1 MPEPSRPISDSVLC
15 GDSPVF
21 RDFRAALD
29 RAAGSQATLLLQGE
43 SGTGKSAAARYV
55 HARSARSAGPL
66 VSVALAAL
74 PESLIEAELFGHEQG
89 AFTDARRARV
99 GRIRA
104 AHGGTLV
111 LEDVDLLPKPLQ
123 VKLLR
128 VLQERVVEPLGS
140 EQPVAVD
147 VRIVATAAPGLL
159 ELVGRRAFRD
169 DLYWRLAVVALE
181 LPPLRSRGGDLPT
194 LCAAL
199 LPACAARVGLPAR
212 ALSAD
217 ALEHLARHSWPGN
230 VRELEN
236 ALERALVL
244 APRNGGREEGG
255 VPALDARAFEFVGA
269 TQAQDLADLARAV
282 LARGVTLAELE
293 RAVLARALEEQRGN
307 ASAAARQVGLT
318 RRAFEYRLQ
327 SPEAAASSENDGASQ

>member
-1 MPEPSRPISDSVLC
+1 MTGPMSDPLLC

-29 RAAGSQATLLLQGE
+29 RAAASQATLLLQGE
-43 SGTGKSAAARYV
+43 SGTGKSAAARYA
-55 HARSARSAGPL
+55 HALSPRAGGPL

-74 PESLIEAELFGHEQG
+74 PESLLEAELFGHEQG
-89 AFTDARRARV
+89 AFTDARRART
-99 GRIRA
+99 GRFRA

-128 VLQERVVEPLGS
+128 VLQERVVEPLGAA
-140 EQPVAVD
+140 QAVPVD
-147 VRIVATAAPGLL
+147 VRVMATAGPALL
-159 ELVGRRAFRD
+159 ERVAERAFRD
-169 DLYWRLAVVALE
+169 DLYWRLSVVALE
-181 LPPLRSRGGDLPT
+181 LPPLRARLADLPV

-199 LPACAARVGLPAR
+199 LPECAARVGLPAR
-212 ALSAD
+212 TLTAD
-217 ALEHLARHSWPGN
+217 ALERLARHSWPGN

-236 ALERALVL
+236 ALEHALVL
-244 APRNGGREEGG
+244 APRDDGAA
-255 VPALDARAFEFVGA
+255 ALTAADFEFVGA
-269 TQAQDLADLARAV
+269 LRAQDLADLARMV
-282 LARGVTLAELE
+282 LARGVTLTELE

-318 RRAFEYRLQ
+318 RRAFEYRLAE
-327 SPEAAASSENDGASQ
+327 PARETRAEEP

>member
-1 MPEPSRPISDSVLC
+1 MSDPLLC

-29 RAAGSQATLLLQGE
+29 RASASQATLLLQGE
-43 SGTGKSAAARYV
+43 SGTGKSAAARYA
-55 HARSARSAGPL
+55 HARSPRASGAL

-74 PESLIEAELFGHEQG
+74 PESLLEAELFGHEQG
-89 AFTDARRARV
+89 AFTDARRARS
-99 GRIRA
+99 GRFRA

-111 LEDVDLLPKPLQ
+111 LEDVDLLPKPMQ

-128 VLQERVVEPLGS
+128 VLQERVVEPLGAA
-140 EQPVAVD
+140 QPLPVD
-147 VRIVATAAPGLL
+147 VRVMATAGPALL
-159 ELVGRRAFRD
+159 ERVAERTFRD

-181 LPPLRSRGGDLPT
+181 VPPLRTRLADLPV

-199 LPACAARVGLPAR
+199 LPECAARVGLPTR
-212 ALSAD
+212 ALTAD
-217 ALEHLARHSWPGN
+217 ALERLARHSWPGN

-236 ALERALVL
+236 ALEHALVL
-244 APRNGGREEGG
+244 APRDGGAA
-255 VPALDARAFEFVGA
+255 ALTAADFEFVGA
-269 TQAQDLADLARAV
+269 LRTQDLADLARMV

-318 RRAFEYRLQ
+318 RRALEYRLAE
-327 SPEAAASSENDGASQ
+327 PARETRAEDA